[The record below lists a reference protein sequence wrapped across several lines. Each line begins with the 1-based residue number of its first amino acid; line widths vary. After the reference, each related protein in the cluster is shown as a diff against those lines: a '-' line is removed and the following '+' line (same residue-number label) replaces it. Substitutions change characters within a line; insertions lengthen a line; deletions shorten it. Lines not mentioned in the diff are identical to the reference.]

1 MESISF
7 WVKIG
12 YYSCFYPECNTKRC
26 YIESLSTKTHD
37 AILPLSLAD
46 LVISQMQIDA
56 IVNLI
61 KESAILKCFSS
72 VIFLNN
78 EQLGLNENGYILW
91 LEIAIGEK
99 QNTLISQNFY
109 DNRMFIGAQVI

>member
-1 MESISF
+1 MGLDNKKLNAF
-7 WVKIG
+7 
-12 YYSCFYPECNTKRC
+12 
-26 YIESLSTKTHD
+26 
-37 AILPLSLAD
+37 LPLSLAD

-72 VIFLNN
+72 IIFLNN
-78 EQLGLNENGYILW
+78 ELLSLNENGYILW

-109 DNRMFIGAQVI
+109 DNRTLFGAQVI

>member
-1 MESISF
+1 MQF
-7 WVKIG
+7 
-12 YYSCFYPECNTKRC
+12 C
-26 YIESLSTKTHD
+26 L
-37 AILPLSLAD
+37 LSLAD

-72 VIFLNN
+72 IIFLNN
-78 EQLGLNENGYILW
+78 EQLGLLNENGYILW

-99 QNTLISQNFY
+99 QNTLISQNF
-109 DNRMFIGAQVI
+109 